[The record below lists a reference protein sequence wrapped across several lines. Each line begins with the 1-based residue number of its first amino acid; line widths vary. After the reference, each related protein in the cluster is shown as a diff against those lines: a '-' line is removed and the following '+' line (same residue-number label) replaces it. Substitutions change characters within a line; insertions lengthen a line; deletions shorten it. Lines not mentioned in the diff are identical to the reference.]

1 MNITKCRV
9 NHIQNPMG
17 YRIGVPVFSWVTENA
32 TGKRQKAARLRV
44 WEGAA
49 EGALLYDSGW
59 GALNSL
65 GTEVEINLMNNTIVL
80 VTIIVVGGV
89 GALQEW
95 VQICN
100 LAGSWK

>member
-65 GTEVEINLMNNTIVL
+65 GTEVEINLKPRTRY
-80 VTIIVVGGV
+80 
-89 GALQEW
+89 
-95 VQICN
+95 
-100 LAGSWK
+100 SWTV